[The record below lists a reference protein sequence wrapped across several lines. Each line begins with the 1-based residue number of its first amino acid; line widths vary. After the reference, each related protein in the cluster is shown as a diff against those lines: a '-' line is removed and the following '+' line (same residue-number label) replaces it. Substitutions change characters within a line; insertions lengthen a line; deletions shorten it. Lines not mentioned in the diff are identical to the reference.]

1 MFLFFEG
8 EALVRRKERTEK
20 KQDKQK
26 VNLCQT
32 IFSTLH
38 HLFFKFITSEIIL
51 HDSSDKF

>member
-51 HDSSDKF
+51 H